1 MALLRLQ
8 NMARNRVVELAQ
20 SATSLIATMAVI
32 AAVIWFLGWR
42 DADEPRSRP
51 IDANTSGY
59 EQRQRDSYQQY
70 LIDEGHRREQDRQ
83 QELEDA
89 RDEGYSD
96 GYDEG
101 FEDSDMGDYSPDG
114 P

>member
-1 MALLRLQ
+1 
-8 NMARNRVVELAQ
+8 MARNRVVELAE
-20 SATSLIATMAVI
+20 SAASLIATAVVI
-32 AAVIWFLGWR
+32 AAVVWFLGWR
-42 DADEPRSRP
+42 DTDEPRSRP
-51 IDANTSGY
+51 IDADTSGY

-70 LIDEGHRREQDRQ
+70 LIDEGKLREQERQ

-89 RDEGYSD
+89 RDEGYES

-101 FEDSDMGDYSPDG
+101 FEDSDMDGYSPDG